1 MRIAML
7 GAAVAV
13 CGAAAMGCV
22 DARDEYNDFDNRLV
36 DAAGT
41 GADAP
46 IVSELPDVNGMWV
59 IKAKPGGVT
68 GEFYFYFTTS
78 ITFTP
83 TSANTGHLAW
93 QPQPLD
99 YDEWVPVGEL
109 FDASEGDID
118 NTATGEFALD
128 GLLPGRANSLTQADV
143 TLDAFVIA
151 NLMSADFICGSVGGY
166 AGTYPLNG
174 STFTATRWDGSTI
187 TSELALGLPHHCPE

>member
-7 GAAVAV
+7 TVVGA
-13 CGAAAMGCV
+13 AAAMGCV
-22 DARDEYNDFDNRLV
+22 NARDEYDKFDDRLV

-46 IVSELPDVNGMWV
+46 IVSELPDVNGMWL

-68 GEFYFYFTTS
+68 GDFYFYFTT
-78 ITFTP
+78 TVTWTP
-83 TSANTGHLAW
+83 TSANTGHILW

-99 YDEWVPVGEL
+99 YDEWVPVGDL
-109 FDASEGDID
+109 FDLAEGDID
-118 NTATGEFALD
+118 NTGTGEFALD

-143 TLDAFVIA
+143 TLDAFVTA
-151 NLMSADFICGSVGGY
+151 QLRSEDFICGAVGGV

-174 STFTATRWDGSTI
+174 STFTASRWDGSTI
-187 TSELALGLPHHCPE
+187 TSELALGLPHQCP